1 MIIQIIT
8 GIKFYLTLKMVNGEE
23 VHLIV
28 KVWTQVITW
37 GGPIALFRWDNIEYV
52 DIKEFSIREI
62 QQPNIK

>member
-37 GGPIALFRWDNIEYV
+37 VCPIALSRWDNIDDM
-52 DIKEFSIREI
+52 DIKEFSMR
-62 QQPNIK
+62 NSTT